1 MRLRDLLL
9 CSALV
14 VLASCRQEKLDKPAQ
29 SGQVFELLIP
39 SKTGISF
46 RNDIVEDKNLNI
58 YTYGYLYNGS
68 GSAIGDINNDG
79 LPDLYFSSTQG
90 QDKLYLNKGNFEFE
104 DISTSSGI
112 NKYSGYKTGVNMIDI
127 NQDGWLDIYVC
138 RDGWSQ
144 NPEDLRNLLFINQ
157 KDGSFIEKAAEY
169 GIDSADRSV
178 QAAFFDYDKDGDLD
192 LFLANQ
198 PGVFNIPIGQ
208 MIQLFANP
216 RIEKSD
222 RLLRNDSGRFTD
234 VTIEAGILNFTY
246 GLGLV
251 TADFNDD
258 GWTDIYVTSDFEPRD
273 VYYVNQKDGSFR
285 ESLMDHF
292 NHCSYFSMG
301 VDYTDI
307 NNDGH
312 LDLFV
317 GEMLAEDNLRQKTN
331 MAPMNMQRFANMA
344 SNGMYFQYMRNSFSI
359 NNGHGDFSDIA
370 PYAGIDKSDW
380 SWASVFGDYDNDGDD
395 DLLVVNGYLR
405 DTQDKDTSKKANKL
419 AKETDNRLTFDQI
432 SQLLKST
439 PLKNYAFRNDG
450 KSKFSK
456 VSGNWGFN
464 HTGFS
469 DGMSIGD
476 LDMDG
481 DLDVVVNNINDVAT
495 VYRNNTNT
503 DNYIAFTLK
512 GPSGNPGGLN
522 TILELQT
529 TKGLRYKEFH
539 TVRGF
544 QSAMHPIIHFGLDQ
558 DELPQSLSVEW
569 ADGSKKTIGDIKA
582 GRYQEITYE
591 GSSKTFAEK
600 EILPFQHADLFN
612 YQHNENFN
620 DDYAIQVLLPHLLS
634 QYGPALAKSDINKDG
649 REDIFVGGAAGQSS
663 GLYVQNA
670 DGTFSLMNSNV
681 WEQDAGYEDVIA
693 YFFDYD
699 NDGFEDLIV
708 GSGSYEFGPES
719 PFNTCRLYQN
729 NGRGEFIKKNIL
741 PTINTACGTISGGD
755 YDADGD
761 IDLFIGSRFVFGKYP
776 MAPRAYILRNDGPAF
791 TDVTKDLC
799 PELFDHAGMY
809 THSEWIDIDE
819 DNQLDLILAGEWTEV
834 ELLLNKKDRF
844 EKTRL
849 NADSGMRGWWN
860 VVRSADF
867 DGDGLT
873 DIFVGNLGENYKYKA
888 SKEEPFEVYSGDFNN
903 DGKYDI
909 VLGYYND
916 NTIYPV
922 RGFQCSSEQIP
933 DLKNEISSYAEFGA
947 SNLYSIYGESIKT
960 ALNYKADNFSS
971 GIFWND
977 GEGQFAFSRIDYR
990 LQLSPVQDIEI
1001 IDYNKDGKNDIIGVG
1016 NWFVAEIETPRADS
1030 GQGFILLN
1038 NGNREFEFISSD
1050 RSGFIANK
1058 DARKIEIVSLKANN
1072 KKAVIVGNNNGSV
1085 QSFIFE

>member
-1 MRLRDLLL
+1 MRVRDLMLW
-9 CSALV
+9 SAV
-14 VLASCRQEKLDKPAQ
+14 VMLASCAQEKQVQQAQ
-29 SGQVFELLIP
+29 AGQVFESLIP
-39 SKTGISF
+39 TKTGISF
-46 RNDIVEDKNLNI
+46 RNDVVEDKKLNI

-79 LPDLYFSSTQG
+79 
-90 QDKLYLNKGNFEFE
+90 
-104 DISTSSGI
+104 
-112 NKYSGYKTGVNMIDI
+112 
-127 NQDGWLDIYVC
+127 WLDIYVC

-144 NPEDLRNLLFINQ
+144 NPDDLRNLLFVNQ
-157 KDGSFIEKAAEY
+157 KDGSFLEKASEY
-169 GIDSADRSV
+169 GIDSPDRSV
-178 QAAFFDYDKDGDLD
+178 QSAFFDYDKDGDLD

-216 RIEKSD
+216 RLEKSD
-222 RLLRNDSGRFTD
+222 RLLRNDGGRFTD
-234 VTIEAGILNFTY
+234 VTVEAGILNFTY

-251 TADFNDD
+251 AADFNND

-273 VYYVNQKDGSFR
+273 VYYVNQKDGTFR

-419 AKETDNRLTFDQI
+419 AKETENKLTFDQI

-456 VSGNWGFN
+456 VSDDWGFN

-469 DGMSIGD
+469 NGMSIGD

-481 DLDVVVNNINDVAT
+481 DLDVIVNNINDVAT
-495 VYRNNTNT
+495 VYRNNTDT
-503 DNYIAFTLK
+503 DNYIAFTLA
-512 GPSGNPGGLN
+512 GPEGNPGGLN
-522 TILELQT
+522 TKLKLNT
-529 TKGLRYKEFH
+529 SKGTKYKEFQ

-544 QSAMHPIIHFGLDQ
+544 QSAMHPIIHFGLEK
-558 DELPQSLSVEW
+558 DETPQKLIVEW
-569 ADGSKKTIGDIKA
+569 SDGTQKTLTDIKA
-582 GRYQEITYE
+582 GQYHEINYE
-591 GSSKTFAEK
+591 GSVRKTPEREA
-600 EILPFQHADLFN
+600 LPFQSVELINF
-612 YQHNENFN
+612 QHIENFN
-620 DDYAIQVLLPHLLS
+620 DDYAVQVLLPHLLS
-634 QYGPALAKSDINKDG
+634 QNGPALASADINKDG
-649 REDIFVGGAAGQSS
+649 RQDIFVGGSAGQASAVY
-663 GLYVQNA
+663 LQNV
-670 DGTFSLMNSNV
+670 DGSFSLKNSNV
-681 WEQDAGYEDVIA
+681 WQQDASYEDVIA

-699 NDGFEDLIV
+699 NDGLEDLIV
-708 GSGSYEFGPES
+708 GSGSYEFGSGS
-719 PFNTCRLYQN
+719 PFNTCRLYKN
-729 NGRGEFIKKNIL
+729 NGQGDFIKKDIL
-741 PTINTACGTISGGD
+741 PNIDNACGTISGAD

-776 MAPRAYILRNDGPAF
+776 MAPRAYILRNDGSTF
-791 TDVTKDLC
+791 TDVTEEMCPDLI
-799 PELFDHAGMY
+799 DKAGMY
-809 THSEWIDIDE
+809 THSEWLDINN
-819 DNQLDLILAGEWTEV
+819 DNQIDLLLAGEWTEL
-834 ELLLNKKDRF
+834 ELLLNKNGGF

-849 NADSGMRGWWN
+849 NTDSAHRGWWN
-860 VVRSADF
+860 VIKCEDF
-867 DGDGLT
+867 DGDGLK

-888 SKEEPFEVYSGDFNN
+888 SKEEPFEVYSGDFNK

-909 VLGYYND
+909 VLGYYNE

-933 DLKNEISSYAEFGA
+933 DLKNEISSYAEFGS
-947 SNLYSIYGESIKT
+947 SNLYSIYGESIKS

-971 GIFWND
+971 GILWNN
-977 GEGQFAFSRIDYR
+977 GEDQFSFSPIDYR

-1001 IDYNKDGKNDIIGVG
+1001 VDFNEDGKYDIIGVG

-1030 GQGFILLN
+1030 GQGFLLVN
-1038 NGNREFEFISSD
+1038 KGNRQFDFVSSN

-1058 DARKIEIVSLKANN
+1058 DAREIEIISLKGKN
-1072 KKAVIVGNNNGSV
+1072 KKAVIVGNNNGSI
-1085 QSFIFE
+1085 QSYIFGESD